1 MSVERA
7 GVNGASLLLGVCAA
21 EGMKNK
27 KENIIETV
35 TKKDYD
41 RFVFYHEC
49 EVATLKREIKILKN
63 NYIKIM
69 NIKELNFCE
78 TFESKVKYRDTLEAV
93 KDALTEKGKKEL
105 QEINKWIEDN
115 IGNYLLYTGSGS

>member
-1 MSVERA
+1 MT
-7 GVNGASLLLGVCAA
+7 
-21 EGMKNK
+21 
-27 KENIIETV
+27 ETV

-49 EVATLKREIKILKN
+49 EVETLKREIKILKN

-69 NIKELNFCE
+69 NTKELNFCE

-93 KDALTEKGKKEL
+93 KDVLTEKGKNEL

-115 IGNYLLYTGSGS
+115 IGNYLLYNVSGC